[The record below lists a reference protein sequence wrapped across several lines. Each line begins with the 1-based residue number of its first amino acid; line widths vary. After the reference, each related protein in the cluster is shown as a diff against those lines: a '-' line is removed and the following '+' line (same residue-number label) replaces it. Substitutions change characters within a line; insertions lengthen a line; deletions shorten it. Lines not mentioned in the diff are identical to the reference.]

1 MRSTGRPAGKTP
13 LDKIIEVITRSA
25 DPDRIILF
33 GSRARK
39 DNKKTSDYDICVL
52 KHGVSRRRQLAMKLY
67 RDVYGIG
74 VPVELIVET
83 PEMFEKIKD
92 NPFLI
97 YHAIA
102 HQGKVIYE
110 KPDRFEA
117 PNWMPD
123 GKKLIFNMEGSIYKI
138 PVEGGAFDKLNT
150 GFADK
155 NNIDQLSAL
164 VTKQIR

>member
-1 MRSTGRPAGKTP
+1 MRSTGRQAGKTP

-39 DNKKTSDYDICVL
+39 DNKKSSDYDICVL
-52 KHGVSRRRQLAMKLY
+52 KHGVSRRRQLAMQLY
-67 RDVYGIG
+67 RDLYGIG

-102 HQGKVIYE
+102 NQGK
-110 KPDRFEA
+110 
-117 PNWMPD
+117 
-123 GKKLIFNMEGSIYKI
+123 GHL
-138 PVEGGAFDKLNT
+138 
-150 GFADK
+150 
-155 NNIDQLSAL
+155 
-164 VTKQIR
+164 